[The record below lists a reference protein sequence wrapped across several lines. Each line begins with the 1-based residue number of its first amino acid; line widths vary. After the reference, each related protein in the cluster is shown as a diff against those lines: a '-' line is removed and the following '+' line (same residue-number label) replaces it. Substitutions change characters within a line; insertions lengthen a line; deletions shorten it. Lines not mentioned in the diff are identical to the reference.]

1 MATAPTVASPP
12 TTAEIAALLMAY
24 QAGQSGVV
32 TDSNP
37 GSQVRTLS
45 ESWGQVAE
53 LEAVSAFAL
62 TVQAMVYGCLSAF
75 SIFPLPA
82 TQEQGVIT
90 FSTGPSDPPP
100 ATQNVI
106 IASGTI
112 VQTTAGVQY
121 QTTETVTLL
130 QSTTSINA
138 TAEAVISG
146 TTGNTSS
153 GTVISVVSGIPYP
166 LYCNNSAPFTGGTN
180 AETIGQTLARFV
192 AYVQSLG
199 LSSPVAISNAAIGV
213 QAPGSTETVL
223 YATLFEPWVV
233 NIANGAQW
241 TVYIDNGSGTAS
253 TALINAVI
261 AKFNGVYPTANGYRD
276 AGVPFY
282 VVAVTPTQFSV
293 IVTGTL
299 VSPSQDATQDAAV
312 NAAVQTY
319 ANSLQFGQEIQAS
332 QLNAVVGATLDGS
345 ASSFTVQL
353 LDSSSNPQQVIA
365 VAAISRAQLTSVQTT
380 LA

>member
-1 MATAPTVASPP
+1 MSQLLPRPTPF
-12 TTAEIAALLMAY
+12 
-24 QAGQSGVV
+24 
-32 TDSNP
+32 N
-37 GSQVRTLS
+37 
-45 ESWGQVAE
+45 
-53 LEAVSAFAL
+53 
-62 TVQAMVYGCLSAF
+62 F
-75 SIFPLPA
+75 SC
-82 TQEQGVIT
+82 
-90 FSTGPSDPPP
+90 
-100 ATQNVI
+100 
-106 IASGTI
+106 
-112 VQTTAGVQY
+112 
-121 QTTETVTLL
+121 
-130 QSTTSINA
+130 
-138 TAEAVISG
+138 G
-146 TTGNTSS
+146 TTGKRKLA
-153 GTVISVVSGIPYP
+153 VD
-166 LYCNNSAPFTGGTN
+166 
-180 AETIGQTLARFV
+180 GQTLYEGKERHDANGKAVRWRRKN
-192 AYVQSLG
+192 G
-199 LSSPVAISNAAIGV
+199 R
-213 QAPGSTETVL
+213 
-223 YATLFEPWVV
+223 VV